1 MTNSGDATEAVVR
14 VMLTGTEVTLRLTA
28 SAAKNLLALS
38 VALAKQHKQISGKT
52 RMKKILKD
60 TRDIRVFPMTWA
72 QYRAFQKKAKPFRL
86 LYASIRD
93 RDGSGQIDLVLPAT
107 ELDRANLVFE
117 KMLYRQEDKTSGKE
131 PAEKLKGKEEP
142 SKNVSRWPPDLT
154 ATRDGSARSE
164 ATPQSRTTSSERES
178 VILRLETYRQQLS
191 GRVTKVKKRGER
203 EK

>member
-1 MTNSGDATEAVVR
+1 MTNSGDAAETVVR
-14 VMLTGTEVTLRLTA
+14 VILTGTEITLRLTV

-52 RMKKILKD
+52 QMKKILKD
-60 TRDIRVFPMTWA
+60 TRDIRVFPMTRA

-93 RDGSGQIDLVLPAT
+93 RDSNGQIDLVLPAT
-107 ELDRANLVFE
+107 ELDRANLVLE
-117 KMLYRQEDKTSGKE
+117 KMLYQQEDKASGKAS
-131 PAEKLKGKEEP
+131 AEKVREKEEP

-154 ATRDGSARSE
+154 ATRAGLGRSE

-178 VILRLETYRQQLS
+178 VILRLEQYRSLLS
-191 GRVTKVKKRGER
+191 EQVTKTKERNGR

>member
-1 MTNSGDATEAVVR
+1 MTNSGDAAETVVR
-14 VMLTGTEVTLRLTA
+14 VMLTGTEITLRLTA

-60 TRDIRVFPMTWA
+60 TRDIRVFPMTRA
-72 QYRAFQKKAKPFRL
+72 QYRTFQKKAKPFRL

-93 RDGSGQIDLVLPAT
+93 RDSSGQIDLVLPAT

-117 KMLYRQEDKTSGKE
+117 KMLYQQEDKASGKE
-131 PAEKLKGKEEP
+131 PAEKSHGKEEP

-154 ATRDGSARSE
+154 ATRDASVRSE
-164 ATPQSRTTSSERES
+164 TTPQSRTMSSERES
-178 VILRLETYRQQLS
+178 VMLRLEQYKQQLS
-191 GRVTKVKKRGER
+191 GQVTKIKMRGAQ

>member
-1 MTNSGDATEAVVR
+1 MTNSGDAAETVVR
-14 VMLTGTEVTLRLTA
+14 VMLTGTEITLRLTA

-52 RMKKILKD
+52 QMKKILKD
-60 TRDIRVFPMTWA
+60 TRDIRVFPMTRA
-72 QYRAFQKKAKPFRL
+72 QYREFQKKAKPFRL

-93 RDGSGQIDLVLPAT
+93 RDSSGQIDLVLPAT

-131 PAEKLKGKEEP
+131 PAEKSHGKEEP

-154 ATRDGSARSE
+154 ATRADSARSG
-164 ATPQSRTTSSERES
+164 AMPQSRTTSSERES
-178 VILRLETYRQQLS
+178 VILRLEEYRQRLS
-191 GRVTKVKKRGER
+191 GRATKVKKRGER

>member
-1 MTNSGDATEAVVR
+1 MTNSGDAAETVVR
-14 VMLTGTEVTLRLTA
+14 VMLTGTEITLRLTA

-60 TRDIRVFPMTWA
+60 TRDIRVFPMTRA
-72 QYRAFQKKAKPFRL
+72 QYRAFQKKAKSFRL

-93 RDGSGQIDLVLPAT
+93 RDGNGQIDLVLPAT

-117 KMLYRQEDKTSGKE
+117 KMLYQHEAKAVDKE
-131 PAEKLKGKEEP
+131 PAEKSHGKEEP

-154 ATRDGSARSE
+154 ATRAGSVRSE
-164 ATPQSRTTSSERES
+164 AMPQSRTMSSERES
-178 VILRLETYRQQLS
+178 VILRLEQYRSLLS
-191 GRVTKVKKRGER
+191 GKVTKTKERNGR

>member
-1 MTNSGDATEAVVR
+1 MTNSGDAAETVVR
-14 VMLTGTEVTLRLTA
+14 VMLTGTEITLRLTA

-60 TRDIRVFPMTWA
+60 TRDIRVFPMTRA
-72 QYRAFQKKAKPFRL
+72 QYREFQKKAKPFRL

-117 KMLYRQEDKTSGKE
+117 KMLYRQEDKSSGKE
-131 PAEKLKGKEEP
+131 TVEKPKEKEEP
-142 SKNVSRWPPDLT
+142 SKNASRWPPDLT
-154 ATRDGSARSE
+154 ATRAGLVRSE
-164 ATPQSRTTSSERES
+164 AMPQSRTTSNERES
-178 VILRLETYRQQLS
+178 VMLRLEQYRQRLS
-191 GRVTKVKKRGER
+191 GRATRVKKRGER

>member
-1 MTNSGDATEAVVR
+1 MTNSGDAAETVVR
-14 VMLTGTEVTLRLTA
+14 VMLTGTEITLRLTA

-60 TRDIRVFPMTWA
+60 TRDIRVFPMTRA
-72 QYRAFQKKAKPFRL
+72 QYRTFQKKAKPFRL

-93 RDGSGQIDLVLPAT
+93 RDSSGQIDLVLPAT

-117 KMLYRQEDKTSGKE
+117 KMLYQQEDKASGKE
-131 PAEKLKGKEEP
+131 PAEKSHGKEEP

-154 ATRDGSARSE
+154 ATRAGLVRSG
-164 ATPQSRTTSSERES
+164 AMAQSRTMSSERES
-178 VILRLETYRQQLS
+178 VILRLETYQKQLS
-191 GRVTKVKKRGER
+191 GRATRAKMRGER